1 MVIGKHPRYS
11 TFDLGEIII
20 HFQRREQDISDHYRR
35 VIVRSFS
42 LQSPRKYYDFQLE
55 KFSNNP
61 LLIRLK

>member
-42 LQSPRKYYDFQLE
+42 LQSSRKYYDVQL
-55 KFSNNP
+55 
-61 LLIRLK
+61 

>member
-20 HFQRREQDISDHYRR
+20 HFQRREQDILDHYRR

-42 LQSPRKYYDFQLE
+42 LQSSRKYYDVQL
-55 KFSNNP
+55 
-61 LLIRLK
+61 